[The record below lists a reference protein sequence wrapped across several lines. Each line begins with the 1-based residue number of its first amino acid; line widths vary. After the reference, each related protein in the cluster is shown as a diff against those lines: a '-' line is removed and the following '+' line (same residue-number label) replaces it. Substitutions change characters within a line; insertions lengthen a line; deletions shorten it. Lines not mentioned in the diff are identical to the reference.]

1 VALIGIDASDIDTG
15 PSGGPFSVSV
25 LKVIV
30 LVKFPF

>member
-15 PSGGPFSVSV
+15 PSGLYSVSSD
-25 LKVIV
+25 IV